1 MVIREFRS
9 ERGADGFSK
18 TEQEQYR
25 VLRLEQEG
33 NGEYIYS
40 VQVYTKGEKGNWV
53 GGEKKFPTDYNGNF
67 WTYIPFTFVG
77 AIDNSEEIKKPP
89 LLPLANLNLAHY
101 RDSADFQE
109 SVFLYG
115 ATSILCKGCYMG
127 MVRPSQ
133 KRGIY
138 IGAKVLL
145 PLPENGGLGIVQ
157 ADPNTLAREA
167 MKDKWEK

>member
-1 MVIREFRS
+1 M
-9 ERGADGFSK
+9 
-18 TEQEQYR
+18 
-25 VLRLEQEG
+25 
-33 NGEYIYS
+33 
-40 VQVYTKGEKGNWV
+40 
-53 GGEKKFPTDYNGNF
+53 
-67 WTYIPFTFVG
+67 
-77 AIDNSEEIKKPP
+77 
-89 LLPLANLNLAHY
+89 ANLNLAHY

-109 SVFLYG
+109 SVFIWGNLNIMRRVLIG
-115 ATSILCKGCYMG
+115 SG
-127 MVRPSQ
+127 MTKP